1 MKEGLPESRLKNL
14 HQRANPMDFPLKVLP
29 LKLQQHTQTGMEYLG
44 MLLGNFGN
52 ILELYQPFLYLGS
65 DPGLPFF
72 LWAHVC
78 SDVLTPQHHI
88 DHQPLCLKFP
98 FCRPHLSGGVRLKAT
113 WPDPVNNPKP
123 APDQG

>member
-72 LWAHVC
+72 LWVHVC
-78 SDVLTPQHHI
+78 SEVLTPQHHI
-88 DHQPLCLKFP
+88 DNQPLRLKFP
-98 FCRPHLSGGVRLKAT
+98 FCHPCLSGGVKLKAT
-113 WPDPVNNPKP
+113 
-123 APDQG
+123 